1 MTDAATAEC
10 PTCHGTGMDY
20 DDSLGICPGCG
31 GSGED
36 EAETSA
42 QPCAAPMHAKEGT

>member
-1 MTDAATAEC
+1 MTDAATPC

-36 EAETSA
+36 EAETSD
-42 QPCAAPMHAKEGT
+42 AAASPRPLPRA